1 MKKFLIGVSLLLLT
15 SGCSITDEF
24 SDKYLYTTM
33 YPIEYAAQSL
43 YGDYAKIESVY
54 PNGADNT
61 YKVTDKKKNKY
72 AKGEYFIYSGVAKE
86 AYLAKDLLN
95 LNGEIKLIDAS
106 RYVPSDNGYESIWLD
121 PSNFLKVC
129 NNIKTSLIDYNDNVY
144 IKEDIEEKYKELN
157 ETISELDV
165 KLYDIGK
172 NGNYNTILVTND
184 VFTFLEKYNIN
195 VISIDPDNQNIDKA
209 YAEAKKMIENKKIS
223 YVFSLSNETL
233 TQTQEK
239 FINTNSLVKITI
251 NDLFTISDD
260 ERDAE
265 EDYITL
271 MNKIIEN
278 YKKELYKK

>member
-72 AKGEYFIYSGVAKE
+72 ANGEYFIYSGVAKE

-95 LNGEIKLIDAS
+95 LNGDIKLIDAS

>member
-72 AKGEYFIYSGVAKE
+72 ANGEYFIYSGVAKE

>member
-24 SDKYLYTTM
+24 SDNYLYTTM

-61 YKVTDKKKNKY
+61 YEVTDKKKNKY
-72 AKGEYFIYSGVAKE
+72 ANGEYFIYSGVAKE

>member
-1 MKKFLIGVSLLLLT
+1 MKKFLLGVSLLLLT
-15 SGCSITDEF
+15 SGCALTEEF

-33 YPIEYAAQSL
+33 YPIEYAAESL

-54 PNGADNT
+54 PNGADNS

-95 LNGEIKLIDAS
+95 LNGSIKLIDAS

-144 IKEDIEEKYKELN
+144 VKEAIEENYKELN

-184 VFTFLEKYNIN
+184 VFTFLEKYNIK
-195 VISIDPDNQNIDKA
+195 VISIDPDNQSIDKA
-209 YAEAKKMIENKKIS
+209 YAEAKKLIENNKIS
-223 YVFSLSNETL
+223 YVFSLSTETL

-239 FINTNSLVKITI
+239 FINNNSLVKVTI
-251 NDLFTISDD
+251 NDLFTISDE
-260 ERDAE
+260 ERENE
-265 EDYITL
+265 ENYITL
-271 MNKIIEN
+271 MNKIIDN

>member
-1 MKKFLIGVSLLLLT
+1 MKKFLLGVSLLLLT

-43 YGDYAKIESVY
+43 YGDYAKVESVY

-72 AKGEYFIYSGVAKE
+72 ANGEYFIYSGVAKE

>member
-24 SDKYLYTTM
+24 SDNYLYTTM

-61 YKVTDKKKNKY
+61 YMVTDKKKNKY
-72 AKGEYFIYSGVAKE
+72 ANGEYFIYSGVAKE

>member
-1 MKKFLIGVSLLLLT
+1 MKKFLLGVSLLLLT

-33 YPIEYAAQSL
+33 YPIEFAAQSL

-72 AKGEYFIYSGVAKE
+72 ANGEYFIYSGVAKE

-95 LNGEIKLIDAS
+95 LNGDIKLIDAS

-184 VFTFLEKYNIN
+184 VFYFLEKYNIN

-260 ERDAE
+260 ERDTE
-265 EDYITL
+265 ENYITL
-271 MNKIIEN
+271 MNKIIDN

>member
-43 YGDYAKIESVY
+43 YGDYAKVESVY

-72 AKGEYFIYSGVAKE
+72 ANGEYFIYSGVAKE

-106 RYVPSDNGYESIWLD
+106 KYVPSDNGYESIWLD